1 MSDELPPNNI
11 VIDDTSPFGRY
22 APPSLPALIIS
33 MTRPLGTQWLAKRM
47 IFLLRRLALIGM
59 DKCADT
65 VLFGAR
71 LRLYTSGNV
80 SEKRALFSPKL
91 FDNEE
96 RIALNKLAAAE
107 AVFIDIGANVGLYSF
122 SVAESF
128 KHFNDTKIIA
138 VEAHP
143 QIARRLKYNCSLNP
157 ELNIQI
163 EEVGISDA
171 EGFMPMALDMKNI
184 GQTRLLKHGEE
195 TASQTVNVPVM
206 SLMGLIAKHQLTH
219 IDGLKIDVEG
229 HEEAVILPFLE
240 TAPDELLPKIIIIE
254 DNRRQWLS
262 DVIAAA
268 AKRGF
273 TLSQKTRLNLIFSR

>member
-1 MSDELPPNNI
+1 MSAEPTQNNI
-11 VIDDTSPFGRY
+11 VIDDASPFGRY

-122 SVAESF
+122 SMAESF
-128 KHFNDTKIIA
+128 KHFNGTKIIA

-163 EEVGISDA
+163 DEVGISDA

-184 GQTRLLKHGEE
+184 GQTRLLKHG
-195 TASQTVNVPVM
+195 
-206 SLMGLIAKHQLTH
+206 
-219 IDGLKIDVEG
+219 
-229 HEEAVILPFLE
+229 
-240 TAPDELLPKIIIIE
+240 
-254 DNRRQWLS
+254 
-262 DVIAAA
+262 
-268 AKRGF
+268 
-273 TLSQKTRLNLIFSR
+273 